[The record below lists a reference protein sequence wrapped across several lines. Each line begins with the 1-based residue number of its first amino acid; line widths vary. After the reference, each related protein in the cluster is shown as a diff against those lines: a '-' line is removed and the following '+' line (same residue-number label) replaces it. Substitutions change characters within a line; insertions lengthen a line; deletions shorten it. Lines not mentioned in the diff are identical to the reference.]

1 MQDLAQA
8 SLNETV
14 RELIDKLSSSVDAVL
29 SLSEADLAEATDVY
43 TTSARDSQVNVMAAE
58 EDEDLF
64 ACRAALLRLHH
75 LQLLSK
81 VPSDSPSLYI
91 SLHKLLQVGYCCH
104 ISRSVIELFTYLHL

>member
-64 ACRAALLRLHH
+64 ACRAALLRLYH

-81 VPSDSPSLYI
+81 VPSDSPSLYT
-91 SLHKLLQVGYCCH
+91 SLHKLLQVGYSCH
-104 ISRSVIELFTYLHL
+104 IICSVIELFTYLHL